1 MEVLNKLKYRNIG
14 LYIRKENYTENIL
27 TGYGRLQRL
36 KHELEEHR
44 GGVKLYI
51 DEYGSVLMFSELM
64 SDIKDG
70 EIEGL
75 LLWSIDDIRP
85 NLIFSLG
92 MECKSRR
99 IPIVSFCE
107 SYEWINE
114 LVKNKESFKDKK
126 VG

>member
-27 TGYGRLQRL
+27 TGYGRLQWL

-92 MECKSRR
+92 MECKRRR
-99 IPIVSFCE
+99 IPIVSSCE

>member
-1 MEVLNKLKYRNIG
+1 MQWLI
-14 LYIRKENYTENIL
+14 
-27 TGYGRLQRL
+27 
-36 KHELEEHR
+36 HELEEHK
-44 GGVKLYI
+44 GEVKLYI

-75 LLWSIDDIRP
+75 LLWSIEDIRP
-85 NLIFSLG
+85 NLIVSLG
-92 MECKSRR
+92 LECESMK

-107 SYEWINE
+107 AYEWINE
-114 LVKNKESFKDKK
+114 LVESQKSFKDKK

>member
-1 MEVLNKLKYRNIG
+1 MKVLNKIKNRNIG
-14 LYIRKENYTENIL
+14 LYIRKENYNENL
-27 TGYGRLQRL
+27 STGYGRLQWLRY
-36 KHELEEHR
+36 ELEEHK
-44 GGVKLYI
+44 GEVKLYI

-75 LLWSIDDIRP
+75 LIWSIEDIRP

-114 LVKNKESFKDKK
+114 LVKSQKSFKDKK

>member
-1 MEVLNKLKYRNIG
+1 MEVLNKIKDRNIG
-14 LYIRKENYTENIL
+14 LYIRKENYNENLL
-27 TGYGRLQRL
+27 TGYGRLQWLR
-36 KHELEEHR
+36 HELEEHK

-75 LLWSIDDIRP
+75 LLWSIEDIRP

-92 MECKSRR
+92 MECKSNN

-107 SYEWINE
+107 SDEWINE
-114 LVKNKESFKDKK
+114 LVENQKSFKDKK

>member
-1 MEVLNKLKYRNIG
+1 M
-14 LYIRKENYTENIL
+14 
-27 TGYGRLQRL
+27 
-36 KHELEEHR
+36 
-44 GGVKLYI
+44 KLYI

-75 LLWSIDDIRP
+75 LLWSIEDIIP
-85 NLIFSLG
+85 NLIGSLG
-92 MECKSRR
+92 IECESKN

-107 SYEWINE
+107 SYKWINE
-114 LVKNKESFKDKK
+114 LVESQKSFKDKT

>member
-27 TGYGRLQRL
+27 TGYGRLQWL

-92 MECKSRR
+92 MECEIRG

-107 SYEWINE
+107 SDEWINE
-114 LVKNKESFKDKK
+114 LVENQKSFKDKN

>member
-1 MEVLNKLKYRNIG
+1 MEVLNKIKDRNIG
-14 LYIRKENYTENIL
+14 LYIRKENYNENL
-27 TGYGRLQRL
+27 STGYGRLQWLR
-36 KHELEEHR
+36 HELEEHK
-44 GGVKLYI
+44 GEIKLYI

-75 LLWSIDDIRP
+75 LLWSIEDIRP
-85 NLIFSLG
+85 NLIVSLG
-92 MECKSRR
+92 LECENMK

-114 LVKNKESFKDKK
+114 LVENQKTFKDKK

>member
-1 MEVLNKLKYRNIG
+1 MEVLNKIKDRNIG
-14 LYIRKENYTENIL
+14 LYIRKENYNENL
-27 TGYGRLQRL
+27 STGYGRLQRL
-36 KHELEEHR
+36 RHELDEHR
-44 GGVKLYI
+44 GEVKLYI

-75 LLWSIDDIRP
+75 LLWSIEDIKP
-85 NLIFSLG
+85 NLIVSLG
-92 MECKSRR
+92 LECESMK

-114 LVKNKESFKDKK
+114 LVESQKSFKDKK

>member
-1 MEVLNKLKYRNIG
+1 MKVLNKIKNRNIG
-14 LYIRKENYTENIL
+14 LYIRKENYNENL
-27 TGYGRLQRL
+27 STGYGRLQWLRY
-36 KHELEEHR
+36 ELEEHK
-44 GGVKLYI
+44 GEVKLYI

-75 LLWSIDDIRP
+75 LIWSIEDIRP

-92 MECKSRR
+92 MECKSNN
-99 IPIVSFCE
+99 IPIVSFWE

-114 LVKNKESFKDKK
+114 LVENKKSFKDKK

>member
-27 TGYGRLQRL
+27 TGYGRLQWL

-99 IPIVSFCE
+99 M
-107 SYEWINE
+107 
-114 LVKNKESFKDKK
+114 
-126 VG
+126 

>member
-1 MEVLNKLKYRNIG
+1 MKVLNKIKNRNIG
-14 LYIRKENYTENIL
+14 LYIRKENYNENL
-27 TGYGRLQRL
+27 STGYGRLQWLRY
-36 KHELEEHR
+36 ELEEHK
-44 GGVKLYI
+44 GEIKLYI
-51 DEYGSVLMFSELM
+51 DEYDSVFRFSELM

-75 LLWSIDDIRP
+75 LLWSIEDIRP

-92 MECKSRR
+92 MECKSNN

-114 LVKNKESFKDKK
+114 LVENKKSFKDKK

>member
-1 MEVLNKLKYRNIG
+1 MEVLNKIKDRNIG
-14 LYIRKENYTENIL
+14 LYIRKENYNENLL
-27 TGYGRLQRL
+27 TGYGRLQWLR
-36 KHELEEHR
+36 HELDEHR

-75 LLWSIDDIRP
+75 LLWSIEDIRP

-114 LVKNKESFKDKK
+114 LVKSQKSFKDKK

>member
-1 MEVLNKLKYRNIG
+1 MEVLNKIKDRNIG
-14 LYIRKENYTENIL
+14 LYIRKENYNENL
-27 TGYGRLQRL
+27 STGYGRLQWLRY
-36 KHELEEHR
+36 ELEEHK
-44 GGVKLYI
+44 GEVKLYI

-75 LLWSIDDIRP
+75 LIWSIEDIRP

-92 MECKSRR
+92 MECKSRK

-114 LVKNKESFKDKK
+114 LVKSQKSFKDKK

>member
-1 MEVLNKLKYRNIG
+1 MEVLNKIKDRNIG
-14 LYIRKENYTENIL
+14 LYIRKENYNENLL
-27 TGYGRLQRL
+27 TGYGRLQWL
-36 KHELEEHR
+36 KHELEEHK

-51 DEYGSVLMFSELM
+51 DEYRSVLMFSELM

-70 EIEGL
+70 EIKGL
-75 LLWSIDDIRP
+75 MLWSIEDIRP
-85 NLIFSLG
+85 DLIVSLG
-92 MECKSRR
+92 VECESRR

-114 LVKNKESFKDKK
+114 LVESQKSFKDKK

>member
-1 MEVLNKLKYRNIG
+1 MEVLNKIKDRNIG
-14 LYIRKENYTENIL
+14 LYIRKENYNENLL
-27 TGYGRLQRL
+27 TGYGRLQWLR
-36 KHELEEHR
+36 HELEEHR

-75 LLWSIDDIRP
+75 LLWSIEDIRP

-92 MECKSRR
+92 MECKSNN

-107 SYEWINE
+107 SDEWINE
-114 LVKNKESFKDKK
+114 LVENQKSFKDKY

>member
-1 MEVLNKLKYRNIG
+1 MEVLNKIKDRNIG
-14 LYIRKENYTENIL
+14 LYIRKENYNENLL
-27 TGYGRLQRL
+27 TGYGRLQWL
-36 KHELEEHR
+36 KHELEEHK

-75 LLWSIDDIRP
+75 LLWSIEDIRP
-85 NLIFSLG
+85 NLIVSLG
-92 MECKSRR
+92 LECENMK
-99 IPIVSFCE
+99 IPIVSFYE
-107 SYEWINE
+107 SYECINE
-114 LVKNKESFKDKK
+114 LVENQKTFKDKK

>member
-1 MEVLNKLKYRNIG
+1 MEVLNKIKDRNIG
-14 LYIRKENYTENIL
+14 LYIRKEKYNENL
-27 TGYGRLQRL
+27 STGYGRLQWLRY
-36 KHELEEHR
+36 ELEEHK
-44 GGVKLYI
+44 GEVKLYI

-75 LLWSIDDIRP
+75 LIWSIEDIRP

-114 LVKNKESFKDKK
+114 LVKSQKSFKDKK

>member
-27 TGYGRLQRL
+27 TGYGRLQWL

-114 LVKNKESFKDKK
+114 LVKIKESFKDKK

>member
-1 MEVLNKLKYRNIG
+1 MEVLNKIKDRNIG
-14 LYIRKENYTENIL
+14 LYIRKENYNENLL
-27 TGYGRLQRL
+27 TGYGRLQWL
-36 KHELEEHR
+36 KHELEEHK

-75 LLWSIDDIRP
+75 LLWSIEDIIP
-85 NLIFSLG
+85 NLIGSLG
-92 MECKSRR
+92 IECESKN

-114 LVKNKESFKDKK
+114 LVESQKSFKDKK

>member
-14 LYIRKENYTENIL
+14 LYIRKENYTENLL
-27 TGYGRLQRL
+27 TGYGRLQWL
-36 KHELEEHR
+36 KHELEEHK

-75 LLWSIDDIRP
+75 LLWSIEDIKP
-85 NLIFSLG
+85 NLIVSLG
-92 MECKSRR
+92 LECENMK

-114 LVKNKESFKDKK
+114 LVENQKTFKDKK

>member
-1 MEVLNKLKYRNIG
+1 M
-14 LYIRKENYTENIL
+14 
-27 TGYGRLQRL
+27 
-36 KHELEEHR
+36 
-44 GGVKLYI
+44 KLYI

>member
-27 TGYGRLQRL
+27 TGYGRLQWL

-92 MECKSRR
+92 MECKSNN

-107 SYEWINE
+107 SDEWINE
-114 LVKNKESFKDKK
+114 LVENQKSFKDKN